1 MSAEDLRQ
9 PLSDAEIDRLGAL
22 IAEVSEGR
30 GMNVER
36 LDGYLAAV
44 LCTPSLLKLDEW
56 LPPVFGGET
65 MDDFAFAS
73 DPQAQDMLSA
83 LMRHRNLIADTLL
96 KSLTDREV
104 FHWPLL
110 LEDEQGIARGNEWAR
125 GFLQGGSFDRLAWA
139 DLLGDEAH
147 GGAVLPMFA
156 FAHEHDPDP
165 SMRPGP
171 IDNDK
176 RESLLMHVTVGLVK
190 AYAYFAPARSRRR
203 CRAFAHAPSTGRRPR
218 WAATSPAP
226 AAAGA
231 NKGIATVR
239 SSRHLSAP

>member
-110 LEDEQGIARGNEWAR
+110 LEDEQGIARGNE
-125 GFLQGGSFDRLAWA
+125 
-139 DLLGDEAH
+139 
-147 GGAVLPMFA
+147 
-156 FAHEHDPDP
+156 
-165 SMRPGP
+165 
-171 IDNDK
+171 
-176 RESLLMHVTVGLVK
+176 
-190 AYAYFAPARSRRR
+190 
-203 CRAFAHAPSTGRRPR
+203 
-218 WAATSPAP
+218 
-226 AAAGA
+226 
-231 NKGIATVR
+231 
-239 SSRHLSAP
+239 